1 MALHV
6 LLLEPDPDRRQV
18 LADGLRAAGWRVFE
32 TDDRAAAVESLQG
45 GGFDGA
51 FISLRVPQLDLA
63 ALHAAICPTVPGS
76 PVSLDAAERLHIAR
90 TLEHTGGNR
99 RQAAL
104 ILGISRSTLLHKIR
118 KYGLG
123 EEGGRRWRRA
133 DEGEKT

>member
-1 MALHV
+1 MPLHLV
-6 LLLEPDPDRRQV
+6 LLEPDPERRQS
-18 LADGLRAAGWRVFE
+18 LADSLRAAGVRVYE
-32 TDDRAAAVESLQG
+32 TGDRAAVVESLEG
-45 GGFDGA
+45 GEFDA
-51 FISLRVPQLDLA
+51 ALISLRVPELDST
-63 ALHAAICPTVPGS
+63 ALRAAICPTAPGL

-123 EEGGRRWRRA
+123 DGGARRRRRA
-133 DEGEKT
+133 KGGEQ